1 MDFRF
6 LNRKHKKVIVTVF
19 VERRDSRLQPPPSAM
34 PLVFRTLLFGFVTL
48 LVVVFIIDDIAE
60 VEEETA

>member
-1 MDFRF
+1 MFG
-6 LNRKHKKVIVTVF
+6 
-19 VERRDSRLQPPPSAM
+19 ERRDSRLQLPPHPAM

-48 LVVVFIIDDIAE
+48 LVVVLIIDDIAE